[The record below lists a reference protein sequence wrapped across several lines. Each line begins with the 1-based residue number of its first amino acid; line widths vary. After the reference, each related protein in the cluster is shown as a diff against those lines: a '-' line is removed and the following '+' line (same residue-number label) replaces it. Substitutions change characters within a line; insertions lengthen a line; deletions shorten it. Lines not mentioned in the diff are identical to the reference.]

1 MAASNSDFTVRVHA
15 SVENIITQANEEL
28 RSVANANADAAL
40 SNQNMVVE
48 GLSVP
53 GSVAGIMI
61 PEPTDSP
68 NPQNMLSSNIIL
80 NNINLIPANLAISN
94 QIKAESQP
102 QTAMQTN
109 HDMIAVEEAKRKASN
124 TILVR
129 DPVQALDSGN
139 DLGEIDHEVEEEF
152 KRLTQT
158 TPILKK
164 VSVQP
169 KGTTDQRLEEAN
181 ANMRHHS

>member
-1 MAASNSDFTVRVHA
+1 M
-15 SVENIITQANEEL
+15 
-28 RSVANANADAAL
+28 VA
-40 SNQNMVVE
+40 E
-48 GLSVP
+48 GMSVP
-53 GSVAGIMI
+53 GSVAGILV

-68 NPQNMLSSNIIL
+68 NPRNMLSTNINV
-80 NNINLIPANLAISN
+80 NNINLSPANLAISN
-94 QIKAESQP
+94 SGKAESQP

-109 HDMIAVEEAKRKASN
+109 HGLIAVEEAKRKASN

-129 DPVQALDSGN
+129 DPGQALDSGN

-169 KGTTDQRLEEAN
+169 QGTTDQRLEEAS
-181 ANMRHHS
+181 ANMRHHSQAFMAFGGEEDPMMLMSDGTKDIDQSSRNPSILPK